1 MNDHEKN
8 HDLGEKGLG
17 RGLEKEKEKTLLYS
31 QIARVSLV
39 MRYKFHYISVT
50 RVITIR
56 KWESFQALRH
66 IRTQM

>member
-8 HDLGEKGLG
+8 HDLGERIRKK
-17 RGLEKEKEKTLLYS
+17 KEKEKTLLYS